1 MNLIRYLRR
10 VDSTLFLTVISLGI
24 ICLMIIGSA
33 THANVHGYPERYD
46 FILKQGIFLVLGI
59 IISGFTLKYDYRILY
74 KWAPTLFV
82 INALSLIVV
91 KFAGTSALGAQRWIQ
106 IGSFTLQPSEFAK
119 LFMIICLAR
128 LLSNRKQEYKT
139 WRSLLPVAGL
149 MTLPTFL
156 IFIQPDLGTSL
167 VFCAITLGMLY
178 ICGLS
183 IKLVK
188 QALIGLLVISPIVWF
203 FVLHEYQK
211 MRLLVLFNPNVDPY
225 GSGYHVIQSKISIG
239 SGGFIGPV
247 QVDSRN
253 TEKYVNFVHF
263 HGNSCTGLIGH
274 NHTGHGWNTR
284 RFPVIQLVSN
294 KDQLFTIGPAIQL
307 IGACANNRPSIRGA
321 ICLALLIVLLT
332 LNTHGNIGQNLCDG
346 IGKVNSA
353 CRCCVKYGRQSLYR
367 LLGIIACKGKV
378 IKVC

>member
-33 THANVHGYPERYD
+33 THANVYGYPERYD

-106 IGSFTLQPSEFAK
+106 IGPFTLQPSEFAK

-225 GSGYHVIQSKISIG
+225 GSGISCDSIKNFDRQRWIYRTGIIFRDAEPIG
-239 SGGFIGPV
+239 FLP
-247 QVDSRN
+247 
-253 TEKYVNFVHF
+253 E
-263 HGNSCTGLIGH
+263 
-274 NHTGHGWNTR
+274 NHTD
-284 RFPVIQLVSN
+284 FIFSVIGEELGFV
-294 KDQLFTIGPAIQL
+294 G
-307 IGACANNRPSIRGA
+307 SIFV
-321 ICLALLIVLLT
+321 IFLYFYYYT
-332 LNTHGNIGQNLCDG
+332 
-346 IGKVNSA
+346 
-353 CRCCVKYGRQSLYR
+353 GR
-367 LLGIIACKGKV
+367 
-378 IKVC
+378 

>member
-106 IGSFTLQPSEFAK
+106 IGPFTLQPSEFAK

-188 QALIGLLVISPIVWF
+188 QALIGLLVISPIIWF
-203 FVLHEYQK
+203 FILHEYQK
-211 MRLLVLFNPNVDPY
+211 MRLLDLLNPNVDPY

-239 SGGFIGPV
+239 SGGFIG
-247 QVDSRN
+247 Q
-253 TEKYVNFVHF
+253 
-263 HGNSCTGLIGH
+263 GLFSGTQSQLDFLPE
-274 NHTGHGWNTR
+274 NHTDFIFSVNSTCSP
-284 RFPVIQLVSN
+284 F
-294 KDQLFTIGPAIQL
+294 F
-307 IGACANNRPSIRGA
+307 
-321 ICLALLIVLLT
+321 LALLILSDNNFLI
-332 LNTHGNIGQNLCDG
+332 LSPLIQ
-346 IGKVNSA
+346 
-353 CRCCVKYGRQSLYR
+353 
-367 LLGIIACKGKV
+367 
-378 IKVC
+378 

>member
-33 THANVHGYPERYD
+33 THANVHGYPERND
-46 FILKQGIFLVLGI
+46 FILKQGIFLILGI

-239 SGGFIGPV
+239 SGGFIG
-247 QVDSRN
+247 Q
-253 TEKYVNFVHF
+253 
-263 HGNSCTGLIGH
+263 GLFSGTQSQLDFLPE
-274 NHTGHGWNTR
+274 NHTDFIFSVIGEELGFVGSIFVIFLYFLLLYRTLVIAKSSEDIFGSLLACGIFSMWLFQVFINVGMTLGIM
-284 RFPVIQLVSN
+284 PVTGIPLPFMSY
-294 KDQLFTIGPAIQL
+294 G
-307 IGACANNRPSIRGA
+307 GS
-321 ICLALLIVLLT
+321 ALLM
-332 LNTHGNIGQNLCDG
+332 NLFCVG
-346 IGKVNSA
+346 ILMNVYLRRK
-353 CRCCVKYGRQSLYR
+353 KMMFE
-367 LLGIIACKGKV
+367 
-378 IKVC
+378 

>member
-33 THANVHGYPERYD
+33 THANVYGYPERYD

-106 IGSFTLQPSEFAK
+106 IGPFTLQPSEFAK

-239 SGGFIGPV
+239 SGGFIG
-247 QVDSRN
+247 Q
-253 TEKYVNFVHF
+253 
-263 HGNSCTGLIGH
+263 GLFSGTQSQLDFLPE
-274 NHTGHGWNTR
+274 NHTGRKGASLRRRAVVFRDRLRSGRSCAAADGAGRLPGSGVRAGFCRTGQSRIWNVVVSYSSLVASR
-284 RFPVIQLVSN
+284 SQL
-294 KDQLFTIGPAIQL
+294 P
-307 IGACANNRPSIRGA
+307 
-321 ICLALLIVLLT
+321 CL
-332 LNTHGNIGQNLCDG
+332 HENL
-346 IGKVNSA
+346 
-353 CRCCVKYGRQSLYR
+353 
-367 LLGIIACKGKV
+367 
-378 IKVC
+378 

>member
-33 THANVHGYPERYD
+33 THANVYGYPERYD

-106 IGSFTLQPSEFAK
+106 IGPFTLQPSEFAK

-239 SGGFIGPV
+239 SGGFIG
-247 QVDSRN
+247 Q
-253 TEKYVNFVHF
+253 
-263 HGNSCTGLIGH
+263 GLFSGTQSQLDFLPE
-274 NHTGHGWNTR
+274 NHTDFIFSVIGEELGFVGSIFVIFLYFLLLYRTLVIAKSSEDIFGSLLACGIFSMWLFQVFINVGMTLGIM
-284 RFPVIQLVSN
+284 PVTGIPLPFMSY
-294 KDQLFTIGPAIQL
+294 G
-307 IGACANNRPSIRGA
+307 GS
-321 ICLALLIVLLT
+321 ALLMNLFCVGILMNVYLRRKKMIFE
-332 LNTHGNIGQNLCDG
+332 IGRAH
-346 IGKVNSA
+346 V
-353 CRCCVKYGRQSLYR
+353 
-367 LLGIIACKGKV
+367 
-378 IKVC
+378 

>member
-33 THANVHGYPERYD
+33 THANVYGYPERYD

-82 INALSLIVV
+82 INALSLVVV

-106 IGSFTLQPSEFAK
+106 IGPFTLQPSEFAK

-139 WRSLLPVAGL
+139 WKSLLPVAGL

-188 QALIGLLVISPIVWF
+188 QALIGLLVISPIIWF
-203 FVLHEYQK
+203 FILHEYQK
-211 MRLLVLFNPNVDPY
+211 MRLLVLLNPNVDPY

-239 SGGFIGPV
+239 SGGFIGEPSFIG
-247 QVDSRN
+247 Q
-253 TEKYVNFVHF
+253 
-263 HGNSCTGLIGH
+263 GLFSGTQSQLDFLPE
-274 NHTGHGWNTR
+274 NHTDFIFSVIGEELGFVGSIFVIFLYFLLLYRTLVIAKSSEDIFGSLLACGIFSMWLFQVFINVGMTLGIM
-284 RFPVIQLVSN
+284 PVTGIPLPFMSY
-294 KDQLFTIGPAIQL
+294 G
-307 IGACANNRPSIRGA
+307 GS
-321 ICLALLIVLLT
+321 ALLM
-332 LNTHGNIGQNLCDG
+332 NLFCVG
-346 IGKVNSA
+346 ILMNVYLRRK
-353 CRCCVKYGRQSLYR
+353 KMMFE
-367 LLGIIACKGKV
+367 
-378 IKVC
+378 

>member
-1 MNLIRYLRR
+1 M
-10 VDSTLFLTVISLGI
+10 
-24 ICLMIIGSA
+24 
-33 THANVHGYPERYD
+33 
-46 FILKQGIFLVLGI
+46 
-59 IISGFTLKYDYRILY
+59 
-74 KWAPTLFV
+74 

-91 KFAGTSALGAQRWIQ
+91 KFAGTSALVAQRWIQ
-106 IGSFTLQPSEFAK
+106 IGSFTLQPSEFAN
-119 LFMIICLAR
+119 LFLIICLAR

-225 GSGYHVIQSKISIG
+225 GSGFFVIQS
-239 SGGFIGPV
+239 
-247 QVDSRN
+247 
-253 TEKYVNFVHF
+253 
-263 HGNSCTGLIGH
+263 
-274 NHTGHGWNTR
+274 
-284 RFPVIQLVSN
+284 
-294 KDQLFTIGPAIQL
+294 
-307 IGACANNRPSIRGA
+307 
-321 ICLALLIVLLT
+321 
-332 LNTHGNIGQNLCDG
+332 
-346 IGKVNSA
+346 
-353 CRCCVKYGRQSLYR
+353 
-367 LLGIIACKGKV
+367 
-378 IKVC
+378 

>member
-239 SGGFIGPV
+239 SGGFIG
-247 QVDSRN
+247 Q
-253 TEKYVNFVHF
+253 
-263 HGNSCTGLIGH
+263 GLFSGTQSQLDFLPE
-274 NHTGHGWNTR
+274 NHTDFIFSVIGEELGFVGSIFVIFLYFLLLYRTLVIAKSSEDIFGSLLACGIFSMWLFQVFINVGMTLGIM
-284 RFPVIQLVSN
+284 PVTGIPLPFMSY
-294 KDQLFTIGPAIQL
+294 G
-307 IGACANNRPSIRGA
+307 GS
-321 ICLALLIVLLT
+321 ALLM
-332 LNTHGNIGQNLCDG
+332 NLFCVG
-346 IGKVNSA
+346 ILMNVYLRRKKMMFEQGE
-353 CRCCVKYGRQSLYR
+353 CL
-367 LLGIIACKGKV
+367 
-378 IKVC
+378 